1 MTPPPTT
8 SSPTAVI
15 RRMLL
20 SPPTLT
26 GLYRHS
32 VAWFLGSLVLL
43 FIAAP
48 FIQNLPNG
56 RYLGSIIVTLVL
68 IAAVMAVGGRRR
80 SLAVACVLAV
90 PVVIGWWLQHH
101 QSAGFQFQIFLISFI
116 LFLSFVLF
124 QFVRFIIRAPRV
136 DSEVLCAGVAIYL
149 LLALWWTGAYTLTAR
164 LVPGSFSG
172 LPPDAKEIQGF
183 EALYFS
189 LITLTT
195 VGYGDIAPLT
205 RPARMLAMV
214 EALCGTLYMAVL
226 VARLVSQH
234 ASLTPTPPPLP
245 PSTNDRHPLA

>member
-1 MTPPPTT
+1 MIPNSPAT
-8 SSPTAVI
+8 SPTSVF
-15 RRMLL
+15 RRIL

-32 VAWFLGSLVLL
+32 VAWFLASLILL

-48 FIQNLPNG
+48 FIQGLRNG

-101 QSAGFQFQIFLISFI
+101 QSAGFQFQIFLVSFI

-124 QFVRFIIRAPRV
+124 QFIRFILRAPKV
-136 DSEVLCAGVAIYL
+136 DSEVLCAGVSTYL
-149 LLALWWTGAYTLTAR
+149 LLALWWTAAYTLTAR

-214 EALCGTLYMAVL
+214 EALTGTLYMAVL

-234 ASLTPTPPPLP
+234 SSLSPTPPPP
-245 PSTNDRHPLA
+245 PTPPNDQHPLA